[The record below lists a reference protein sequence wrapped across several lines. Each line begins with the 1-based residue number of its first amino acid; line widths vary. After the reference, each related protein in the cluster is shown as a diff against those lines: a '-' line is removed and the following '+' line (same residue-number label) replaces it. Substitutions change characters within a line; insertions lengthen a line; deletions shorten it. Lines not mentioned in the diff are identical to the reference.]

1 VRIFKNKWFQ
11 RFANKEGITDRELKE
26 IVKQLEDGQYDAD
39 LGGGVYKI
47 RVARPN
53 EGKSGGY
60 RVLIFCKIDERVL
73 FHYGFPKSVIGN
85 ISQKELIIMKKQ
97 AKTFFIQ
104 SDEHIERQ
112 ITNGDLF
119 EII

>member
-11 RFANKEGITDRELKE
+11 RFVNKEGIIDSELKE
-26 IVKQLEDGQYDAD
+26 IAERLENGQYDAD

-47 RVARPN
+47 RIARPN

-60 RVLIFCKIDERVL
+60 RVLVFFKIEERIIFR
-73 FHYGFPKSVIGN
+73 YGFPKSVIGN
-85 ISQKELIIMKKQ
+85 ISQKELKIMKKQ
-97 AKTFFIQ
+97 AKAFFIQ

-112 ITNGDLF
+112 MANGDLF
-119 EII
+119 EIV